1 MSKKIRYIVKLVV
14 AAAGSVVI
22 TGIVCS
28 VIARVV
34 VVVRLVSIRF
44 AKKLNK
50 NDFEHLK
57 QLDRTITVQ
66 NTFLIYNLIF

>member
-1 MSKKIRYIVKLVV
+1 MV
-14 AAAGSVVI
+14 AAGSVDI

-44 AKKLNK
+44 AKKLSK

-66 NTFLIYNLIF
+66 KTFLIYNLIF